1 MNSELHLQKN
11 VNADQFDG
19 LLKLGAHFSR
29 VMLVLLDRCVHTKL
43 IKRAFHL
50 NGYMHTQTH
59 SHYKFNRNVNRLS
72 GFALTT
78 YEYLITADDADL
90 MSWPV

>member
-1 MNSELHLQKN
+1 MNPELHLQKN
-11 VNADQFDG
+11 VNTEQFDG

-72 GFALTT
+72 GFTLTT